1 MKYLVTGSKGQLGFD
16 IVRELQKRGI
26 TDIVSIDK
34 EDLDLTDGNKVH
46 EYVLNM
52 KPDVIFHTA
61 AWTNVDEAEE
71 QEDLVYDINVKG
83 TSYLVD
89 AAEELGCK
97 IFYIST
103 EYVFDGKKSGL
114 YEVDDPVN
122 PLNVYGKTKFLGEQE
137 VRQYSRHFIIR
148 TSWLFGIN
156 GSNFVETILK
166 LGNKQEEINVVSD
179 QLGSP
184 TYTVDLAKLLVDMSK
199 TEKYGTYHASN
210 DGFCSWADLAEYIFK
225 LNEKTIKVNHI
236 NASEYPSQA
245 LRPLNSKLSKKSLI
259 ENGFK
264 TLPSWKDAIDRYHEE
279 LIEKSKQIDKG
290 N

>member
-83 TSYLVD
+83 SSYLVD

-166 LGNKQEEINVVSD
+166 PGNKQEEINVVSD

-236 NASEYPSQA
+236 NASEYPSKA

>member
-1 MKYLVTGSKGQLGFD
+1 MRYLVTGSKGQLGFD

-46 EYVLNM
+46 EYVLNV

-71 QEDLVYDINVKG
+71 KEDLVYDINVKG

-103 EYVFDGKKSGL
+103 EYVFDGTKSGL
-114 YEVDDPVN
+114 YEVDDPVD

-137 VRQYSRHFIIR
+137 VRQYSRYFIVR
-148 TSWLFGIN
+148 TTWLFGIN

-236 NASEYPSQA
+236 NASEYPSPA